1 MWVLQGRGY
10 RGDLQGC
17 WCGCCRGG
25 GIEVTCR
32 DAGVGVAGEGGVAA
46 PWKREELSA
55 EEQREWDEGFK
66 LNSFNQFASD
76 RISVHRANADVRSQ
90 A

>member
-1 MWVLQGRGY
+1 MMLVWVLQGRGY

-32 DAGVGVAGEGGVAA
+32 DAGVGVAGGV
-46 PWKREELSA
+46 
-55 EEQREWDEGFK
+55 
-66 LNSFNQFASD
+66 
-76 RISVHRANADVRSQ
+76 
-90 A
+90 

>member
-1 MWVLQGRGY
+1 M
-10 RGDLQGC
+10 
-17 WCGCCRGG
+17 
-25 GIEVTCR
+25 TCR